1 MDRLN
6 YRHLR
11 YFHAVVVEGSVTA
24 AAEAM
29 HVSQP
34 SVSAQIR
41 KLEKA
46 IGYTL
51 FDRSGRTLTLTPE
64 GRLVNEYAEEIFRL
78 GSELQ
83 QTIRGRL
90 PGRPLRLNVGLA
102 ATIPDMVA
110 FHLLEPAL
118 AYDDPVR
125 LVIRQQRSDLLMAE
139 LATHRVDIV
148 LSDLPIPPGVAV
160 QAYEHPLGSSPVDI
174 YGPPLLAHR
183 IREGFPGSLDGEPFV
198 VPAEGYALRRSLER
212 WFDTHG
218 IQPRIVAE
226 IEGSGLANV
235 MSEAGVGLFAAPSV
249 IDADIRVRYA
259 VERVGAAGGIEE
271 SYYAITADRRIE
283 NPAMVHLLEAARSE
297 LEAVWTARRGDIES
311 RAGGEAPGSG
321 IA

>member
-46 IGYTL
+46 LGYDL
-51 FDRSGRTLTLTPE
+51 FDRSGRSLTLTPE
-64 GRLVNEYAEEIFRL
+64 GRLVNDYAEEIFRL

-83 QTIRGRL
+83 QTVRGRL

-110 FHLLEPAL
+110 FHLLEPAFGF
-118 AYDDPVR
+118 DDPVR
-125 LVIRQQRSDLLMAE
+125 LVIRQQRSDLLMAD
-139 LATHRVDIV
+139 LATHRVDLV
-148 LSDLPIPPGVAV
+148 LSDLPIPPEVSV
-160 QAYEHPLGSSPVDI
+160 QAFEHPLGTSPVDI
-174 YGPPLLAHR
+174 YGPPLVVHR
-183 IREGFPGSLDGEPFV
+183 VRPGFPRSLDGEPFV
-198 VPAEGYALRRSLER
+198 LPAEGYALRRSLER
-212 WFDTHG
+212 WFDAHD

-226 IEGSGLANV
+226 IEGSGLAAV
-235 MSEAGVGLFAAPSV
+235 MSEAGAGLFAAPSV

-259 VERVGAAGGIEE
+259 VERVGGTEGIEE
-271 SYYAITADRRIE
+271 SYYAITAERRIE
-283 NPAMVHLLEAARSE
+283 NPAVAYLLDAARTE
-297 LEAVWTARRGDIES
+297 LEEVWASRRGD
-311 RAGGEAPGSG
+311 AAAPPAD
-321 IA
+321 I